1 MHQRTLTVA
10 LLGACACSSSGTT
23 QPDGGVVMDQCPAP
37 SGSGTDHSG
46 FLPADQTWTAASGPH
61 RITSDLTI
69 PQGLTLTIEA
79 CAVVQ
84 LAKDVQINVNGKL
97 AAMGTSG
104 HQVRFEAIDAAQP
117 WAQIQAT
124 RTVVRPGIELHHTRL
139 SGGGKVSANDV
150 EVAHLIYVRG
160 DSGGPMLLVD
170 HVEISG
176 SVTSGIGLFDEATFA
191 PGSTALKISGSG
203 GAPVVMN
210 GYALTNLPD
219 GDYSG
224 NTIDRILIDNAR
236 LGRND
241 QTLEIVAHN
250 RGTPYR
256 LGIFGNTKVW
266 YLGAPVGS
274 AITTLRIEPGVRL
287 LMAKDFSIYVA
298 SVNDAASAAIIAQ
311 GTASAPIELGSDA
324 ATPMAGD
331 WRGILFGAPPTADTI
346 LDHVVFRYC
355 GSLVTETNGFSCGTE
370 PATDKGGIVGA
381 LMFASNRP
389 ITRQIL
395 VNSAIEDSASNGIDR
410 GWTGDP
416 VDYLPTNTFT
426 RVAYCTQ
433 TLPRP
438 SMGQCPDPAPCPR

>member
-1 MHQRTLTVA
+1 V
-10 LLGACACSSSGTT
+10 
-23 QPDGGVVMDQCPAP
+23 DQCPAP
-37 SGSGTDHSG
+37 TGGGTDHAG
-46 FLPADQTWTAASGPH
+46 FPAADETWTAARGPH

-69 PQGLTLTIEA
+69 SEGLTLTIEA

-97 AAMGTSG
+97 RTMGTAG
-104 HQVRFEAIDAAQP
+104 HQVRFEALDPAQP

-124 RTVVRPGIELHHTRL
+124 RTLVRPPIELHHTVL
-139 SGGGKVSANDV
+139 TGGGKVSANDV
-150 EVAHLIYVRG
+150 EVAHQIYVRG

-170 HVEISG
+170 HVEVLG
-176 SVTSGIGLFDEATFA
+176 SVTSGIGLFDEAIFA
-191 PGSTALKISGSG
+191 PGSTSLKVKGSA

-224 NTIDRILIDNAR
+224 NTIDRILIDNTR

-256 LGIFGNTKVW
+256 LGIFGNTTVW

-287 LMAKDFSIYVA
+287 LMAKDVSIYVA
-298 SVNDAASAAIIAQ
+298 SVSDAASAAIIAQ
-311 GTASAPIELGSDA
+311 GTEAAPIEFGSDA

-331 WRGILFGAPPTADTI
+331 WRGILFGAPPSADTI

-355 GSLVTETNGFSCGTE
+355 GSLATETSGFSCGTE
-370 PATDKGGIVGA
+370 PATSKGGIVGA

-395 VNSAIEDSASNGIDR
+395 VNSRIEDSASNGIDR

-433 TLPRP
+433 TSPRP
-438 SMGQCPDPAPCPR
+438 NMGQCPDPAPCPR